1 MNKKTINAILTVVN
15 VVLVIA
21 IILLIVRIG
30 MREPLDETV
39 ENADISENTV
49 LDEDTYIP
57 EEQQEMEEIPTE
69 KILVAVPLTTSSV
82 NVRSGPGV
90 DFDRIGSAYSDC
102 EYVVIEC
109 YENGWTKLEY
119 DGNDGYIS
127 SEYLKYRY
135 RETVSDGSYS
145 YMDID
150 SSEIELVETPDMQPP
165 VTESE
170 NSAEEPEE
178 DVQGQE

>member
-39 ENADISENTV
+39 ENTSASDNTV
-49 LDEDTYIP
+49 LEEDTYIP
-57 EEQQEMEEIPTE
+57 EESQELEDSPKEIV
-69 KILVAVPLTTSSV
+69 LVAVPQTTSSV

-90 DFDRIGSAYSDC
+90 EFDRIGSAYSDC

-109 YENGWTKLEY
+109 YENGWTKLDY
-119 DGNDGYIS
+119 DGNEGYIS

-145 YMDID
+145 YMDVD
-150 SSEIELVETPDMQPP
+150 TSEIELVQTPDMQPP
-165 VTESE
+165 AVVSD
-170 NSAEEPEE
+170 NSTEEPE
-178 DVQGQE
+178 VQGQE